1 MEVTGEALLFPG
13 DPGLTLI
20 VYTVEPNS
28 QSEEALALLGSWTAA
43 HHPPLTYETP
53 GER

>member
-1 MEVTGEALLFPG
+1 MVAALRIEAGRNP
-13 DPGLTLI
+13 
-20 VYTVEPNS
+20 YTVEPNS

-43 HHPPLTYETP
+43 HHPPLTYETQ